1 MGLALETV
9 DFALAATASSG
20 YQTLAAVSPGSAA
33 IRATNGTTNAHLIDA
48 GAFVTTQAVVSITSP
63 RLHDLSQGILLN
75 SRGAEADD
83 VWPDGAQQLLYSQD
97 SLIVRANFLAAPGAA
112 SIQHVVL
119 NVFYDDLPGVA
130 AQLRSWAEVQPN
142 VLEYVGIQVAPSSAA
157 SPAGWGA
164 GVAINSTYDTLKANQ
179 PYAILGYIAPAAVA
193 AVAVFGPDTGNLYC
207 GLPNSSLVWDT
218 RLGFKNTSDESGY
231 PTIPVINS
239 ANKANTLVAVAS
251 SVAST
256 QYTVTLIGCRLS
268 A

>member
-9 DFALAATASSG
+9 DFALAAAASTG
-20 YQTLAAVSPGSAA
+20 YQTLTAVSPGSAA
-33 IRATNGTTNAHLIDA
+33 VRATNGSTNAHIVDM
-48 GAFVTTQAVVSITSP
+48 GAFTTVQAVVSITSP
-63 RLHDLSQGILLN
+63 RLHDLNQGILLN
-75 SRGAEADD
+75 TRGAEADD
-83 VWPDGAQQLLYSQD
+83 IWPDGAQQLLYSQD
-97 SLIVRANFLAAPGAA
+97 SLIVRANFLTAPAANA
-112 SIQHVVL
+112 IQHVVM

-130 AQLRSWAEVQPN
+130 AQLRSWAEIQPN
-142 VLEYVGIQVAPSSAA
+142 ILEFVGIQVAPSSAA

-164 GVAINSTYDTLKANQ
+164 GVAVNSTYDTLKANQ
-179 PYAILGYIAPAAVA
+179 PYCILGYIAPAAVT

-207 GLPNSSLVWDT
+207 GLPNSSLIWDT

-239 ANKANTLVAVAS
+239 ANKANTLVAVAA

-256 QYTVTLIGCRLS
+256 QYTVTLIGARLS